1 MSLDLA
7 EAIALPP
14 EKAIAWFRSKGHTIS
29 WNWQEPLQEANAR
42 AFTVAKVSS
51 LDLLSDI
58 RKAVDQALAE
68 GRTEKWFEK
77 TLTPV
82 LQRAGWWGSFKTDR
96 SDGGEMTVRLGSPA
110 RLRLIY
116 RQNLQGAYMAG
127 RWQEQARLARARPYL
142 QYVAVLDQKTR
153 DSHRALHGKVYRF
166 DDPIW
171 RTHYPP
177 NGWGCRCRVRQL
189 SEAALERRGLE
200 VSSSEGQIVTQ
211 VKTAGLDYETGE
223 ITRIEV
229 SGVRIGRE
237 VFWTDPGFSTNAGLA
252 SFMPDLDRYPAD
264 ISRQYVQGVVTGPE
278 FERWFRIWQRSVQL
292 DTAGLTKPAAREAI
306 REQRDRPAVRAARVA
321 AELSTTG
328 PELTM
333 PVAVLPE
340 ALVEKLGVKSRT
352 VQFSTSSLKEHL
364 VAHPDVDLADYQRL
378 QQLIEEGEFYQQ
390 GDRRIVLLATRGK
403 TYRAAFKADADGKR
417 LFLLSLFTTSE
428 KMADRQVRDVLPR
441 VR

>member
-1 MSLDLA
+1 MSLNLA

-14 EKAIAWFRSKGHTIS
+14 EKAIAWFRAKGYAIS
-29 WNWQEPLQEANAR
+29 WNWQQTLQEANAR

-51 LDLLSDI
+51 LDLLTDI

-82 LQRAGWWGSFKTDR
+82 LQKAGWWGSFKTDR
-96 SDGGEMTVRLGSPA
+96 YDGREQTVRLGSPA

-142 QYVAVLDQKTR
+142 QYVAVLDQNTR

-189 SEAALERRGLE
+189 RGLT
-200 VSSSEGQIVTQ
+200 VSSSEGQIETRTM
-211 VKTAGLDYETGE
+211 TAGTDYETGAV
-223 ITRIEV
+223 TRIEV
-229 SGVRIGRE
+229 TGVRVGRDT
-237 VFWTDPGFSTNAGLA
+237 FWTDPGFSTNAGLA
-252 SFMPDLDRYPAD
+252 SFMPELDRYPAD
-264 ISRQYVQGVVTGPE
+264 IARQYVQGVVTGPE
-278 FERWFRIWQRSVQL
+278 FERWFRIWKQSVQL
-292 DTAGLTKPAAREAI
+292 DTAGQPAAEARVSI
-306 REQRDRPAVRAARVA
+306 REQRDRPAVRAARA
-321 AELSTTG
+321 AAKLSPTA

-333 PVAVLPE
+333 PVAILPQG
-340 ALVEKLGVKSRT
+340 LTEKLGVTSRT
-352 VQFSTSSLKEHL
+352 VEFSTTSLKEHL
-364 VAHPDVDLADYQRL
+364 VAHPDVELADYQRL

-390 GDRRIVLLATRGK
+390 GDRRIVLLATQGK

-417 LFLLSLFTTSE
+417 LFLLSLFATSG
-428 KMADRQVRDVLPR
+428 KMADRQVRDLLLR
-441 VR
+441 VQ